1 MNLQIDLDKNSPEVL
16 DRVIIAYGFNTKLA
30 LANHLG
36 MASSSLAARY
46 KRGLF
51 PADIVVRC
59 MAETGVTLEWLVTGE
74 GKKYDDGKLD
84 VMKFSRKKLVDGQLF
99 ESGYLMFDK
108 VMFLPG
114 VPLPTDPICVLDER
128 TQYII
133 DQKFADV
140 YDGQWVVNIEG
151 KVSVRTLTRIPVQKV
166 RVSGVGMA
174 FDCSIDDIEIIGR
187 VVMTCNNG

>member
-1 MNLQIDLDKNSPEVL
+1 MNLQIDLDKNSPDVL
-16 DRVIIAYGFNTKLA
+16 DRVIEAYGFNTKLA

-59 MAETGVTLEWLVTGE
+59 MAETDVTLEWLVSGK

-84 VMKFSRKKLVDGQLF
+84 VMKFSRKKLVDGELF

-114 VPLPTDPICVLDER
+114 VPLPTSPICVLDEK
-128 TQYII
+128 TQYIV

-140 YDGQWVVNIEG
+140 YDGQWIVNIEG
-151 KVSVRTLTRIPVQKV
+151 KVSVRTLTRIPIHKV

-187 VVMTCNNG
+187 VVMTCSNG

>member
-1 MNLQIDLDKNSPEVL
+1 MKLQIDLDKSSPEVL
-16 DRVIIAYGFNTKLA
+16 DRVVEAYGFHTKIA

-59 MAETGVTLEWLVTGE
+59 MAETGVTLEWLVSGE

-84 VMKFSRKKLVDGQLF
+84 VMKFSRKKLVDGELF

-114 VPLPTDPICVLDER
+114 VPLPADPICVLDER

-166 RVSGVGMA
+166 RVSGIGMA
-174 FDCSIDDIEIIGR
+174 FDCSINDIEIIGR

>member
-1 MNLQIDLDKNSPEVL
+1 LNLQIDLEKNSPEVL
-16 DRVIIAYGFNTKLA
+16 NRVIIAYGFNTKLA

-99 ESGYLMFDK
+99 DSGYLMFDK
-108 VMFLPG
+108 AMFLPG

-128 TQYII
+128 TQYIV

-151 KVSVRTLTRIPVQKV
+151 KVSVRTLTRIPIQKV

-174 FDCSIDDIEIIGR
+174 FDCSIEDIEIIGR
-187 VVMTCNNG
+187 VVMTCSNG